1 MKMFSAPDDPALA
14 LGAPTPAWLDR
25 LLFEK
30 HWAFGVLSAAGV
42 FIAAALLVLW
52 LNWRHENFRPLGPH
66 KVESLA
72 KAADAK
78 RQGVL
83 HEDLKISVPERGGQ
97 TITEFILAES
107 TGFQRLGRIQMR
119 LDNVDGKRGA
129 FDLSV
134 KMRGHQFDKKHVEL
148 NQPIKIAMARYP
160 DSVIVVKAIVDDRV
174 YGYLSESANRRRRGR

>member
-1 MKMFSAPDDPALA
+1 
-14 LGAPTPAWLDR
+14 
-25 LLFEK
+25 
-30 HWAFGVLSAAGV
+30 
-42 FIAAALLVLW
+42 
-52 LNWRHENFRPLGPH
+52 
-66 KVESLA
+66 
-72 KAADAK
+72 
-78 RQGVL
+78 
-83 HEDLKISVPERGGQ
+83 
-97 TITEFILAES
+97 
-107 TGFQRLGRIQMR
+107 MR